1 MICASCEREADG
13 HAHGNELLAH
23 GHGNELLGEDEEFLG
38 NAHTQG
44 LFRGPKYTIIYT
56 NKTPV

>member
-13 HAHGNELLAH
+13 HGHGNELLAH

-44 LFRGPKYTIIYT
+44 LFRGPKYT